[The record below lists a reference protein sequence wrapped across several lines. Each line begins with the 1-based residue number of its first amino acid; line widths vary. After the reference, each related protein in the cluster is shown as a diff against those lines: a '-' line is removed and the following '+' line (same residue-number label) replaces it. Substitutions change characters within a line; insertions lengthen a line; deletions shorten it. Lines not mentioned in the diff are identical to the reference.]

1 MDDMDLKGIRED
13 LIVGEYK
20 SRFNPCGGWVEFGI
34 VQDSVEKISAKTYML
49 PLQKTSVK
57 TYLSSLIYYRGNAN
71 CFFLGKISP
80 DKDDILAEFK
90 DISMI
95 RVKTGWFSSIEVSH
109 DALVCI
115 SDIGLS
121 VKTKSDWQ
129 RAIEEKTRIQEH
141 YQALLKKENKEREE
155 RISEHRKSIKKE
167 HEERLKAL
175 TKSFGAENALKI
187 IKGEYWKGMTSS
199 MLREAMGE
207 PFDVDETVYKTK
219 TKLKYFYKPY
229 ITRQKTRKFRFRV
242 DIEDNIVVGWRDLD

>member
-1 MDDMDLKGIRED
+1 MDLKEIRED
-13 LIVGEYK
+13 LIDGEYK

-57 TYLSSLIYYRGNAN
+57 TYLSSLIYYRGSAN

-115 SDIGLS
+115 KDIGLS

-129 RAIEEKTRIQEH
+129 RTIEEKTRIQEH
-141 YQALLKKENKEREE
+141 YQTLLKKEKKERED

-167 HEERLKAL
+167 YEERLKAL
-175 TKSFGAENALKI
+175 TKSFGSENALKI
-187 IKGEYWKGMTSS
+187 INGEYWKGMTSS

-207 PFDVDETVYKTK
+207 PYDVDETVYKTK

>member
-1 MDDMDLKGIRED
+1 MDLKGIRED
-13 LIVGEYK
+13 LIDGEYK

-57 TYLSSLIYYRGNAN
+57 TYLSSLIYYRGSAN

-115 SDIGLS
+115 NDIGLS

-129 RAIEEKTRIQEH
+129 RTIEEKTRIQEH
-141 YQALLKKENKEREE
+141 YQTLLKKEKKARED
-155 RISEHRKSIKKE
+155 RISEHRKLIKKE

-175 TKSFGAENALKI
+175 TKSFGSENALKI
-187 IKGEYWKGMTSS
+187 INGEYWKGMTSS

-207 PFDVDETVYKTK
+207 PYDVDETVYKTK

>member
-1 MDDMDLKGIRED
+1 MDLKGIRED
-13 LIVGEYK
+13 LIDGEYK

-57 TYLSSLIYYRGNAN
+57 PYLSSLIYYRGSAN

-115 SDIGLS
+115 NDIGLS

-129 RAIEEKTRIQEH
+129 RTIEEKTRIQEH
-141 YQALLKKENKEREE
+141 YQTLLKKEKKERED
-155 RISEHRKSIKKE
+155 RISEHRKLIKKE

-175 TKSFGAENALKI
+175 TKSFGSENALKI
-187 IKGEYWKGMTSS
+187 INGEYWKGMTSS

-207 PFDVDETVYKTK
+207 PYDVDETVYKTK